1 MVSMDTAMGG
11 RSALENGAGTQ
22 ISEFVSVTVAVIR
35 PLQAVDIP
43 HSSGSVSRLT
53 TSRIGLLSWC
63 SG

>member
-43 HSSGSVSRLT
+43 HSSGIVCRFITGRNALN
-53 TSRIGLLSWC
+53 SW
-63 SG
+63 